1 MLIHNTNV
9 GITTF
14 IGNRFIRVFKGSFS
28 RPVIRIATAGISLSV
43 AVMIISVVIVKGFQL
58 EIRNKVIGF
67 SGHIIVKPF
76 QMSSVD
82 QNIPVQFDRE
92 DIIELTNKLEGYISI
107 QPTAEKAGIIK
118 TDDQIEGCI
127 FKGVNEDY
135 YSGFLDGSMKEGNFP
150 VFSSDSVSNDII
162 ISQTTAKRL
171 NFSVGDAVRMYFLLP
186 GEQQPRGRKFT
197 ITGIFD
203 TGLSEFDRRYMFGD
217 IRHLQQ
223 LNRWEPNHSGVIEI
237 VLKDYDNID
246 YAVRRAEQILD
257 YDTEVINVRDMYPEI
272 FNWLDLLDMNVTVI
286 IIIMLIVALINI
298 ITILLIRIL
307 EKTTAIGILKS
318 MGASN
323 GKIRRI
329 FLYISTVILLRGM
342 LLGNIAGIG
351 LAVLQKYLGII
362 TLDQETYYVSVVPV
376 YFDWSYLIGV
386 NIFVIITG
394 ILVMLLPSMIISRI
408 YPAGTLRLK

>member
-1 MLIHNTNV
+1 MLPNSNTV
-9 GITTF
+9 GLTTF